1 MKMSKIIF
9 SDYDGTLD
17 TGEKD
22 IDKNIKAIHK
32 FRDNGNLFVIAT
44 GRSYLD
50 LKRKLDLHP
59 IPFDYLIVNHGGVIL
74 DKNEKVIDAC
84 VIPKNIGTEIL
95 DSVNTRK
102 DIKRIILFDTMKK
115 DIDKITDELTK
126 IMIEMKDDESA
137 RLLSEII
144 NKKWK
149 ETVKSYVIS
158 TKKYYLVEVIS
169 VKTDKGKAI
178 EKILEIENIADSDV
192 YPIGD
197 GANDVEMILK
207 YNGYGM
213 KKSEEIIYK
222 ATNKLCNTV
231 AELIESL
238 N

>member
-1 MKMSKIIF
+1 MSKIIF

-17 TGEKD
+17 TSEKD
-22 IDKNIKAIHK
+22 IEENIKAIQK
-32 FRDNGNLFVIAT
+32 FRDSGNLFVIAT

-50 LKRKLDLHP
+50 LKRKLDLYP

-84 VIPKNIGTEIL
+84 LISKNIGTEIL
-95 DSVNTRK
+95 DSVKTRE
-102 DIKRIILFDTMKK
+102 DIERIILFDTVKK
-115 DIDKITDELTK
+115 DIDEVTDELTK
-126 IMIEMKDDESA
+126 IMLEMKDNKSA
-137 RLLSEII
+137 RILSEII

-158 TKKYYLVEVIS
+158 TKKYNLVEVIS

-178 EKILEIENIADSDV
+178 EKVLEIENIADNDV

-213 KKSEEIIYK
+213 KNSEDVVYK
-222 ATNKLCNTV
+222 VTNKLCDTV
-231 AELIESL
+231 AELIENL

>member
-1 MKMSKIIF
+1 MSKIIF

-17 TGEKD
+17 TSEKD
-22 IDKNIKAIHK
+22 IEKNIKAIQK

-50 LKRKLDLHP
+50 LKRKLNLYP
-59 IPFDYLIVNHGGVIL
+59 IPFDYLIVNHGSVIL
-74 DKNEKVIDAC
+74 DKNETVIDAC
-84 VIPKNIGTEIL
+84 LIPKNIGIEIL
-95 DSVNTRK
+95 DVVKSREGLE
-102 DIKRIILFDTMKK
+102 RIILFDTMKK
-115 DIDKITDELTK
+115 DIEDVSNELTK
-126 IMIEMKDDESA
+126 IMLEMKDEESA
-137 RLLSEII
+137 SVLSKII
-144 NKKWK
+144 NENWK

-158 TKKYYLVEVIS
+158 TEKYYLVEIIS
-169 VKTDKGKAI
+169 IKTDKGTAI
-178 EKILEIENIADSDV
+178 EKILEIENVDDNDV

-213 KKSEEIIYK
+213 KKSEEVIYK

>member
-1 MKMSKIIF
+1 MSKIIF

-17 TGEKD
+17 TCEND
-22 IDKNIKAIHK
+22 ITKNIEAIKK
-32 FRDNGNLFVIAT
+32 FRNNGNLFVIAT

-50 LKRKLDLHP
+50 LKRKLDLYP

-84 VIPKNIGTEIL
+84 LIPKNIGIEIL
-95 DSVNTRK
+95 DTIKSNENLERITLFDTLRK
-102 DIKRIILFDTMKK
+102 DIKSVSN
-115 DIDKITDELTK
+115 ELTK
-126 IMIEMKDDESA
+126 IMLEMKDKKSA
-137 RLLSEII
+137 IVLSKII
-144 NKKWK
+144 NENWK
-149 ETVKSYVIS
+149 ETVKSYVITS
-158 TKKYYLVEVIS
+158 KRYYLVEIIS
-169 VKTDKGKAI
+169 LKTDKGKAI
-178 EKILEIENIADSDV
+178 EKILKIENISDKDV

-213 KKSEEIIYK
+213 KNSEEVVYK

>member
-1 MKMSKIIF
+1 MSKIIF

-17 TGEKD
+17 TSESD
-22 IDKNIKAIHK
+22 IEKNIEAIQK
-32 FRDNGNLFVIAT
+32 FRDKGNLFVIAT

-50 LKRKLDLHP
+50 LKRKLDLYP

-84 VIPKNIGTEIL
+84 LISQNIGIEIL
-95 DSVNTRK
+95 DAVKSGEGLE
-102 DIKRIILFDTMKK
+102 RIILFDTMKK
-115 DIDKITDELTK
+115 DIDEVTDELTK
-126 IMIEMKDDESA
+126 IMLEMKDDKSA
-137 RLLSEII
+137 RILSEII
-144 NKKWK
+144 NENWK

-158 TKKYYLVEVIS
+158 TKKYYLVEIIS

-178 EKILEIENIADSDV
+178 EKILEIENIADNEV

-207 YNGYGM
+207 YNGFGM
-213 KKSEEIIYK
+213 KNSEDVVYK

-231 AELIESL
+231 AELIETL

>member
-1 MKMSKIIF
+1 MSKIIF

-17 TGEKD
+17 TSEKD
-22 IDKNIKAIHK
+22 IEKNINAIQK

-50 LKRKLDLHP
+50 LKRKLDLYP

-84 VIPKNIGTEIL
+84 LIFKNVGIEIL
-95 DSVNTRK
+95 DFVKSIK
-102 DIKRIILFDTMKK
+102 DIERIILFDTMKK
-115 DIDKITDELTK
+115 DIDEVTDELTK
-126 IMIEMKDDESA
+126 IMLEMKDAESA
-137 RLLSEII
+137 KIVSEII
-144 NKKWK
+144 NEKWK
-149 ETVKSYVIS
+149 HTVKSYAIS

-178 EKILEIENIADSDV
+178 EKILEIENIADNDV

-213 KKSEEIIYK
+213 KNSEEVVYK

>member
-1 MKMSKIIF
+1 MNKIIF

-17 TGEKD
+17 TSEND
-22 IDKNIKAIHK
+22 IAKNIEAIKK
-32 FRDNGNLFVIAT
+32 FRDNDNLFVIAT

-50 LKRKLDLHP
+50 LKRKLDFYP

-84 VIPKNIGTEIL
+84 FIPKNIGIQIL
-95 DSVNTRK
+95 KAVESREGLE
-102 DIKRIILFDTMKK
+102 RIILFDIMKK
-115 DIDKITDELTK
+115 DIEDVSDELTK
-126 IMIEMKDDESA
+126 IMLEMKDEKSSRA
-137 RLLSEII
+137 LSETI
-144 NKKWK
+144 NENWK
-149 ETVKSYVIS
+149 ETVKSYVI
-158 TKKYYLVEVIS
+158 TTQKYYLVEIIS

-178 EKILEIENIADSDV
+178 EKIVKMENISDNDV

-213 KKSEEIIYK
+213 KNSEEVVYK
-222 ATNKLCNTV
+222 STNKLCNTV
-231 AELIESL
+231 AELIETL

>member
-1 MKMSKIIF
+1 MCKIIF

-17 TGEKD
+17 TSEKD
-22 IDKNIKAIHK
+22 IYINIKAIQK

-84 VIPKNIGTEIL
+84 LISKNVGIEIL
-95 DSVNTRK
+95 DSVKPRK
-102 DIKRIILFDTMKK
+102 DIKRIVLFDTMKK
-115 DIDKITDELTK
+115 DIDEVTDELTK
-126 IMIEMKDDESA
+126 IMLEMKDDKSA
-137 RLLSEII
+137 RIVSEII

-169 VKTDKGKAI
+169 IKTDKGKAI
-178 EKILEIENIADSDV
+178 EKVLEIENIADNDV

-213 KKSEEIIYK
+213 KNSEDVVYK
-222 ATNKLCNTV
+222 VTNKLCDTV

>member
-1 MKMSKIIF
+1 MSKIIF

-17 TGEKD
+17 TSEND
-22 IDKNIKAIHK
+22 IVENIKAIQK
-32 FRDNGNLFVIAT
+32 FRNSGNLFVIAT

-50 LKRKLDLHP
+50 LKRKLDLYP

-84 VIPKNIGTEIL
+84 LIPKNIGIEISNAVKSKEGL
-95 DSVNTRK
+95 E
-102 DIKRIILFDTMKK
+102 RIILFDIMKK
-115 DIDKITDELTK
+115 DIENVSDELTK
-126 IMIEMKDDESA
+126 MMLEMKDENSA
-137 RLLSEII
+137 RVLSEFI

-149 ETVKSYVIS
+149 EFVKSYVIL
-158 TKKYYLVEVIS
+158 TTKYYLIEIIS

-178 EKILEIENIADSDV
+178 EKILEIENIDNHDV

-197 GANDVEMILK
+197 GTNDVEMILK

-213 KKSEEIIYK
+213 KDSDEAVYK
-222 ATNKLCNTV
+222 VTNKLCNTV
-231 AELIESL
+231 AELIEIL

>member
-1 MKMSKIIF
+1 MSKIIF

-17 TGEKD
+17 TSEKD
-22 IDKNIKAIHK
+22 IEENIKAIQK
-32 FRDNGNLFVIAT
+32 FRDSGNLFVIAT

-50 LKRKLDLHP
+50 LKRKLDLYP

-84 VIPKNIGTEIL
+84 LISKNIGTEIL
-95 DSVNTRK
+95 DSVKTRE
-102 DIKRIILFDTMKK
+102 DIERIILFDTLKK
-115 DIDKITDELTK
+115 DIDEVTDELTK
-126 IMIEMKDDESA
+126 IMLEMKDNKSA
-137 RLLSEII
+137 RILSEII

-158 TKKYYLVEVIS
+158 TKKYNLVEVIS

-178 EKILEIENIADSDV
+178 EKVLEIENIADNDV

-213 KKSEEIIYK
+213 KNSEDVVYK
-222 ATNKLCNTV
+222 VTNKLCDTV
-231 AELIESL
+231 AELIENL